1 MKKILLIIIAV
12 VALCACG
19 DNRKVQ
25 SSNQSREPS
34 EQQDSD
40 TLSNK
45 DLAALQ
51 KDFVELNKSIRDNKS
66 RIDSMK
72 LSLQNVNEK
81 LDSKVEFQVIYVLLS
96 ICVLLLI
103 LVVVALIGI
112 YKLQKSKDK
121 IKKSLE
127 SHKVSID
134 KLTNDVLAI
143 GNKSGR
149 SSYDCRE
156 DIVYLGRQL
165 EELKAKLDRNS
176 NINKGTKTSVSVG
189 GKKDETLPANDVKG
203 GYFGVNDDRGIIGK
217 IYASATEEAV
227 FQYYVKSDNLVDF
240 EPLSLKRIRSISTI
254 RTAVNVVGGSLLDAT
269 EMIITKRGRAIQR
282 EQSGQKYWEILY
294 PAEVNLK

>member
-19 DNRKVQ
+19 DNRRVQ
-25 SSNQSREPS
+25 SSGQSREPS

-51 KDFVELNKSIRDNKS
+51 KACVELNKSIRDNRS

-81 LDSKVEFQVIYVLLS
+81 LDSKVEFQVVYVLLGL
-96 ICVLLLI
+96 CVLLLI

-134 KLTNDVLAI
+134 KLMNDVLAI

-149 SSYDCRE
+149 SSYDSRE
-156 DIVYLGRQL
+156 NIVSLSRQI
-165 EELKAKLDRNS
+165 EELKAKLDRSS
-176 NINKGTKTSVSVG
+176 NISKSTKTSVSVR
-189 GKKDETLPANDVKG
+189 GKKDAALPANDVKG
-203 GYFGVNDDRGIIGK
+203 GYFGVNDERGIIGK
-217 IYASATEEAV
+217 VYTSATEEAV
-227 FQYYVKSDNLVDF
+227 FQYYVGSDNLVDF

-254 RTAVNVVGGSLLDAT
+254 RTAVNVVSGSLQDAT
-269 EMIITKRGRAIQR
+269 EMKVTKRGQAIQR

-294 PAEVNLK
+294 PAEVKLK

>member
-165 EELKAKLDRNS
+165 EELKAKLDRSS

-189 GKKDETLPANDVKG
+189 GKKDATLPANDVKG

-227 FQYYVKSDNLVDF
+227 FQYYVKSDNLADF

-254 RTAVNVVGGSLLDAT
+254 RTAVNVVGGSLQDAT

>member
-103 LVVVALIGI
+103 LVVVAMIGI

-149 SSYDCRE
+149 SSYDCRG

-254 RTAVNVVGGSLLDAT
+254 RTAVNVVGGSLQDAT

>member
-165 EELKAKLDRNS
+165 EELKAKLDRSS

-189 GKKDETLPANDVKG
+189 GKKDATLPANDVKG

-254 RTAVNVVGGSLLDAT
+254 RTAVNVVGGSLQDAT

>member
-19 DNRKVQ
+19 DNRREL

-40 TLSNK
+40 TLSSK

-51 KDFVELNKSIRDNKS
+51 KDFVELNKSIRDNRS

-81 LDSKVEFQVIYVLLS
+81 LDSKVEFLVVYVLLGL
-96 ICVLLLI
+96 CVLLLI
-103 LVVVALIGI
+103 LVVVALIDI
-112 YKLQKSKDK
+112 YKMQKSKDK

-134 KLTNDVLAI
+134 KLKNDVLAI

-149 SSYDCRE
+149 SSYDYRE

-165 EELKAKLDRNS
+165 EELKEKLDRSS
-176 NINKGTKTSVSVG
+176 NINKGMKASVSVG
-189 GKKDETLPANDVKG
+189 GKKDATLPTNDVKG

-217 IYASATEEAV
+217 VYTSATEETV

-254 RTAVNVVGGSLLDAT
+254 RTAVNVVAGSLQDAT
-269 EMIITKRGRAIQR
+269 EMKVTKRGRAIQR

-294 PAEVNLK
+294 PAEVKLK

>member
-165 EELKAKLDRNS
+165 EELKAKLDRSS

-189 GKKDETLPANDVKG
+189 GKKDATLPANDVKG

-227 FQYYVKSDNLVDF
+227 FLYYVKSDNLVDF

-254 RTAVNVVGGSLLDAT
+254 RTAVNVVGGSLQDAT

>member
-165 EELKAKLDRNS
+165 EELKTKLDRSS

-189 GKKDETLPANDVKG
+189 GKKDATLPANDVKG

-254 RTAVNVVGGSLLDAT
+254 RTAVNVVGGSLQDAT

>member
-19 DNRKVQ
+19 DNRRVQ
-25 SSNQSREPS
+25 SSEQSGESS

-40 TLSNK
+40 TLPK

-51 KDFVELNKSIRDNKS
+51 VAFVKSDKSIRDNSS
-66 RIDSMK
+66 RIDSMN
-72 LSLQNVNEK
+72 LSLQKVNEK
-81 LDSKVEFQVIYVLLS
+81 LDNKVEFLVVYVLLGL
-96 ICVLLLI
+96 CVLLLI

-134 KLTNDVLAI
+134 KLMNDVLAI

-149 SSYDCRE
+149 SSYDSRE
-156 DIVYLGRQL
+156 NIVSLSRQI
-165 EELKAKLDRNS
+165 EELKAKLDRSS
-176 NINKGTKTSVSVG
+176 NISKSTKTSVSVR
-189 GKKDETLPANDVKG
+189 GKKDAALPANDVKG
-203 GYFGVNDDRGIIGK
+203 GYFGVNDERGIIGK
-217 IYASATEEAV
+217 VYTSATEEAV

-254 RTAVNVVGGSLLDAT
+254 RTAVNVVDGSLQDAT
-269 EMIITKRGRAIQR
+269 EMKVTKRGRAIQR

-294 PAEVNLK
+294 PAEVKLK

>member
-19 DNRKVQ
+19 DNR
-25 SSNQSREPS
+25 REQPSDQAGVSS

-40 TLSNK
+40 TLPK

-51 KDFVELNKSIRDNKS
+51 VAFKESNKSIRDNSS
-66 RIDSMK
+66 RIDSVK
-72 LSLQNVNEK
+72 LSLQSVNEK
-81 LDSKVEFQVIYVLLS
+81 LDNKVDLLVVYVLLGL
-96 ICVLLLI
+96 CVLLLI

-121 IKKSLE
+121 IKKALE

-134 KLTNDVLAI
+134 KMTNDVLAI

-149 SSYDCRE
+149 SSYDYRE

-165 EELKAKLDRNS
+165 EELKAKLDRS
-176 NINKGTKTSVSVG
+176 STISKGTKTSVSVG
-189 GKKDETLPANDVKG
+189 GKKDATLSSNDVKG
-203 GYFGVNDDRGIIGK
+203 GYFGVNDERGIIGK
-217 IYASATEEAV
+217 VYTSATEEAV
-227 FQYYVKSDNLVDF
+227 FQYYVGSGNLVDF

-254 RTAVNVVGGSLLDAT
+254 RTAVNVVSGSLQDAT
-269 EMIITKRGRAIQR
+269 EMKVTKRGQAIQR
-282 EQSGQKYWEILY
+282 ELSGQKYWEILY
-294 PAEVNLK
+294 PAEVKLK

>member
-127 SHKVSID
+127 AHKVSID

-189 GKKDETLPANDVKG
+189 GKKDATLPANDVKG

-254 RTAVNVVGGSLLDAT
+254 RTAVNVVGGSLQDAT

>member
-72 LSLQNVNEK
+72 LSLQNVDEK

-165 EELKAKLDRNS
+165 EELKAKLDRSS

-189 GKKDETLPANDVKG
+189 GKKDATLPANDVKG
-203 GYFGVNDDRGIIGK
+203 GYFGVNDERGIIGK
-217 IYASATEEAV
+217 VYTSATEEAV
-227 FQYYVKSDNLVDF
+227 FQYYVGSDNLVDF

-254 RTAVNVVGGSLLDAT
+254 RTAVNVVGGSLQDAT
-269 EMIITKRGRAIQR
+269 EMKVTKRGQAIQR

-294 PAEVNLK
+294 PAEVKLK

>member
-189 GKKDETLPANDVKG
+189 GRKDATLPANDVKG

-254 RTAVNVVGGSLLDAT
+254 RTAVNVVGDSLQDAT

>member
-19 DNRKVQ
+19 DNRRVQ
-25 SSNQSREPS
+25 SSNQLREPS

-51 KDFVELNKSIRDNKS
+51 TAFKEMNKSIRDNRS
-66 RIDSMK
+66 RIDSTK

-81 LDSKVEFQVIYVLLS
+81 LDNKVEFLVVYVLLGL
-96 ICVLLLI
+96 CVLLLI

-134 KLTNDVLAI
+134 KLTNEVLAI

-149 SSYDCRE
+149 SSYDYRE
-156 DIVYLGRQL
+156 DIVNLGRQI
-165 EELKAKLDRNS
+165 EELKAKLDRSS

-189 GKKDETLPANDVKG
+189 GKKDATLPANDVKG

-217 IYASATEEAV
+217 VYASATEEAV

-254 RTAVNVVGGSLLDAT
+254 RTAVNVVGGSLQDAT
-269 EMIITKRGRAIQR
+269 KMKVTKRGQAIQR

>member
-121 IKKSLE
+121 IKKALE

-134 KLTNDVLAI
+134 KITNDVLAI

-149 SSYDCRE
+149 SSYDYRE

-165 EELKAKLDRNS
+165 EELKAKLDRSS
-176 NINKGTKTSVSVG
+176 NMSKGTKTSVSVG
-189 GKKDETLPANDVKG
+189 GKKDATLPANDVKG

-217 IYASATEEAV
+217 VYTSATEEAV

-254 RTAVNVVGGSLLDAT
+254 RTAVNVVGGSLQDAT
-269 EMIITKRGRAIQR
+269 EMKVTKRGQAIQR

-294 PAEVNLK
+294 PAEVKLK

>member
-19 DNRKVQ
+19 DNRRVQ
-25 SSNQSREPS
+25 SSEQSGESS

-40 TLSNK
+40 TLPK

-51 KDFVELNKSIRDNKS
+51 VAFVKSDKSIRDNSS
-66 RIDSMK
+66 RIDSMN

-81 LDSKVEFQVIYVLLS
+81 LDNKVEFLVVYVLLGL
-96 ICVLLLI
+96 CVLLLI

-121 IKKSLE
+121 IKKALE

-134 KLTNDVLAI
+134 KMTNDVLAI

-149 SSYDCRE
+149 SSHDYRE

-165 EELKAKLDRNS
+165 EELKAKLDRSS
-176 NINKGTKTSVSVG
+176 NMSKGPKTSVSVG
-189 GKKDETLPANDVKG
+189 GKKDATLPANDVKG

-217 IYASATEEAV
+217 VYSSATEEAV

-254 RTAVNVVGGSLLDAT
+254 RTAVNVVDGSLQDAT
-269 EMIITKRGRAIQR
+269 EMKVTKRGRAIQR

-294 PAEVNLK
+294 PAEVKLK

>member
-19 DNRKVQ
+19 DNRRVQ
-25 SSNQSREPS
+25 SSEQSGESS

-40 TLSNK
+40 TLPK
-45 DLAALQ
+45 DFAALRVA
-51 KDFVELNKSIRDNKS
+51 FVKSDKSIRDNSS
-66 RIDSMK
+66 RIDSMN

-81 LDSKVEFQVIYVLLS
+81 LDNKVEFLVVYVLLGL
-96 ICVLLLI
+96 CVLLLI

-121 IKKSLE
+121 IKKALE

-134 KLTNDVLAI
+134 KMTNDVLAI

-149 SSYDCRE
+149 SSYDYRE

-165 EELKAKLDRNS
+165 EELKAKLDRS
-176 NINKGTKTSVSVG
+176 SDISKSTKTSVSVR
-189 GKKDETLPANDVKG
+189 GKKDAALPANDVKG

-217 IYASATEEAV
+217 VYTSATEEAV

-254 RTAVNVVGGSLLDAT
+254 RTAVNVVDGSLQDAT
-269 EMIITKRGRAIQR
+269 EMKVTKRGRAIQR

-294 PAEVNLK
+294 PAEVKLK

>member
-51 KDFVELNKSIRDNKS
+51 KNFVELNKSIRDNKS

-96 ICVLLLI
+96 ICVLLLV

-189 GKKDETLPANDVKG
+189 GKKDATLPANDVKG

-254 RTAVNVVGGSLLDAT
+254 RTAVNVVGGSLQDAT

>member
-66 RIDSMK
+66 RIDFMK

-165 EELKAKLDRNS
+165 EELKAKLDRSS

-189 GKKDETLPANDVKG
+189 GKKDATLPANDVKG

-254 RTAVNVVGGSLLDAT
+254 RTAVNVVGGSLQDAT

>member
-51 KDFVELNKSIRDNKS
+51 KEFVELNKSIRDNKS

-165 EELKAKLDRNS
+165 EELKAKLDRSS

-189 GKKDETLPANDVKG
+189 GKKDATLPANDVKG

-254 RTAVNVVGGSLLDAT
+254 RTAVNVVGGSLQDAT

>member
-72 LSLQNVNEK
+72 LSLQNANEK

-165 EELKAKLDRNS
+165 EELKAKLDRSS

-189 GKKDETLPANDVKG
+189 GKKDATLPANDVKG

-254 RTAVNVVGGSLLDAT
+254 RTAVNVVGGSLQDAT

>member
-165 EELKAKLDRNS
+165 EELKAKLDRSS
-176 NINKGTKTSVSVG
+176 NINKGTMTSVSVG
-189 GKKDETLPANDVKG
+189 GKKDATLPANDVKG

-254 RTAVNVVGGSLLDAT
+254 RTAVNVVGGSLQDAT

>member
-143 GNKSGR
+143 GNKPGR

-165 EELKAKLDRNS
+165 EELKAKLAILEDGTVNMEDDKAGFWKCPYHNS
-176 NINKGTKTSVSVG
+176 RMCLELIER
-189 GKKDETLPANDVKG
+189 D
-203 GYFGVNDDRGIIGK
+203 Y
-217 IYASATEEAV
+217 
-227 FQYYVKSDNLVDF
+227 
-240 EPLSLKRIRSISTI
+240 
-254 RTAVNVVGGSLLDAT
+254 
-269 EMIITKRGRAIQR
+269 
-282 EQSGQKYWEILY
+282 
-294 PAEVNLK
+294 

>member
-1 MKKILLIIIAV
+1 MRKILLIIIAV

-19 DNRKVQ
+19 DNR
-25 SSNQSREPS
+25 REQPSDQAGVSS
-34 EQQDSD
+34 EQQDGD
-40 TLSNK
+40 TSPK

-51 KDFVELNKSIRDNKS
+51 VAFVKLDKSIRDNSS
-66 RIDSMK
+66 RIDSMN

-81 LDSKVEFQVIYVLLS
+81 LDSKVEFLVVYVLLGL
-96 ICVLLLI
+96 CVLLLI

-112 YKLQKSKDK
+112 YKLQKSKDN

-149 SSYDCRE
+149 SSYDSRE

-165 EELKAKLDRNS
+165 EELKAKLDRS
-176 NINKGTKTSVSVG
+176 STISKGTKTSVSVG
-189 GKKDETLPANDVKG
+189 GKKDATFSSNDVKG
-203 GYFGVNDDRGIIGK
+203 GYFGVNDERGIIGK
-217 IYASATEEAV
+217 VYTSATEEAV

-254 RTAVNVVGGSLLDAT
+254 RTAVNVVDGSLQDAT
-269 EMIITKRGRAIQR
+269 EMKVTKRGQAIQR

-294 PAEVNLK
+294 PAEVKLK

>member
-19 DNRKVQ
+19 DNRRVQ
-25 SSNQSREPS
+25 SSDQSGESS

-40 TLSNK
+40 TLPK

-51 KDFVELNKSIRDNKS
+51 VAFVKSDKSIRDNSS
-66 RIDSMK
+66 RIDSMN
-72 LSLQNVNEK
+72 LSLQKVNEK
-81 LDSKVEFQVIYVLLS
+81 LDNKVEFLVVYVLLGL
-96 ICVLLLI
+96 CVLLLI

-134 KLTNDVLAI
+134 KLMNDVLAI

-149 SSYDCRE
+149 SSYDSRE
-156 DIVYLGRQL
+156 NIVSLSRQI
-165 EELKAKLDRNS
+165 EELKAKLDRSS
-176 NINKGTKTSVSVG
+176 NISKSTKTSVSVR
-189 GKKDETLPANDVKG
+189 GKKDAALPANDVKG
-203 GYFGVNDDRGIIGK
+203 GYFGVNDERGIIGK
-217 IYASATEEAV
+217 VYTSATEEAV
-227 FQYYVKSDNLVDF
+227 FQYYVGSDNLVDF

-254 RTAVNVVGGSLLDAT
+254 RTAVNVVSGSLQDAT
-269 EMIITKRGRAIQR
+269 EMKVTKRGHAIQR

-294 PAEVNLK
+294 PAEVKLK

>member
-149 SSYDCRE
+149 SSYNCRE

-165 EELKAKLDRNS
+165 EELKAKLDRSS

-189 GKKDETLPANDVKG
+189 GKKDATLPANDVKG

-254 RTAVNVVGGSLLDAT
+254 RTAVNVVGGSLQDAT

>member
-66 RIDSMK
+66 RIDFMK

-165 EELKAKLDRNS
+165 EELKAKLDRSS

-189 GKKDETLPANDVKG
+189 GKKDATLPANDVKG

-254 RTAVNVVGGSLLDAT
+254 RTAVNVVGGSLQDAT

-294 PAEVNLK
+294 PAEVKLK

>member
-19 DNRKVQ
+19 DNR
-25 SSNQSREPS
+25 REQPSDQAGVSS

-40 TLSNK
+40 TLPK

-51 KDFVELNKSIRDNKS
+51 VAFVKSDKSIRDNSS
-66 RIDSMK
+66 RIDSMN

-81 LDSKVEFQVIYVLLS
+81 LDNKVEFLVVYVLLGL
-96 ICVLLLI
+96 CVLLLI

-134 KLTNDVLAI
+134 KLMNDVLAI

-149 SSYDCRE
+149 SSYDSRE
-156 DIVYLGRQL
+156 NIVSLSRQI
-165 EELKAKLDRNS
+165 EELKAKLDRRS
-176 NINKGTKTSVSVG
+176 NINKGTKTSGTVEC
-189 GKKDETLPANDVKG
+189 KKGTTLPANDVKG

-217 IYASATEEAV
+217 VYASATEEAV

-254 RTAVNVVGGSLLDAT
+254 RTAVNVVEGSLQDAT
-269 EMIITKRGRAIQR
+269 EMKVTKRGQAIQR
-282 EQSGQKYWEILY
+282 ELSGQKYWEILY
-294 PAEVNLK
+294 PAEVKLK

>member
-72 LSLQNVNEK
+72 LSLQNVDEK

-165 EELKAKLDRNS
+165 EELKAKLDRSS

-189 GKKDETLPANDVKG
+189 GKKDATLPANDVKG
-203 GYFGVNDDRGIIGK
+203 GYFGVNDERGIIGK
-217 IYASATEEAV
+217 VYTSATEEAV
-227 FQYYVKSDNLVDF
+227 FQYYVGSDNLVDF

-254 RTAVNVVGGSLLDAT
+254 RTAVNVVGGSLQDAT
-269 EMIITKRGRAIQR
+269 EMKVTKRGQAIQR

>member
-165 EELKAKLDRNS
+165 EELKAKLDRSS

-189 GKKDETLPANDVKG
+189 GKKDATLPANDVKG

-217 IYASATEEAV
+217 VYTSATEEAV

-254 RTAVNVVGGSLLDAT
+254 RTAVNVVGGSLQDAT
-269 EMIITKRGRAIQR
+269 EMKVTKRGQAIQR

>member
-45 DLAALQ
+45 DLDALQ

-165 EELKAKLDRNS
+165 EELKAKLDRSS

-189 GKKDETLPANDVKG
+189 GKKDATLPANDVKG

-254 RTAVNVVGGSLLDAT
+254 RTAVNVVGGSLQDAT